1 MKVLLYYI
9 GKARDTHANA
19 MAEEYIKRST
29 RFAKCEMREIHPLRF
44 DPWAKHPSAA
54 KILLDPAGRALDS
67 AGFISL
73 VEKAERDGR
82 DMVFVIGGAD
92 GLPAGVEAA
101 RGSAAGA
108 VADDHA
114 ARTGARGA
122 GGADLSR
129 AYRAARAP
137 LPTLAVSAR
146 AGYWGRAADAAL
158 IWFLTGAAGLGVT
171 LAAVAMVVPGK

>member
-44 DPWAKHPSAA
+44 DLWAKHPAAA

-82 DMVFVIGGAD
+82 DVVFVIGGAD
-92 GLPAGVEAA
+92 GLPAEWRA
-101 RGSAAGA
+101 R
-108 VADDHA
+108 
-114 ARTGARGA
+114 
-122 GGADLSR
+122 ADLLLGLSAMTMPHELAR
-129 AYRAARAP
+129 VVLAEQIYRAF
-137 LPTLAVSAR
+137 T
-146 AGYWGRAADAAL
+146 AL
-158 IWFLTGAAGLGVT
+158 RGH
-171 LAAVAMVVPGK
+171 PYPR